1 MFWCWRCLDIYRGV
15 SVAHPAP
22 LSTVVHRSKVK
33 VVTKATLIH
42 CVLMKV
48 QEVRTAEAS
57 DDIDDDLMPRYCT
70 GGFILYWSFI
80 CIAHRALF
88 CKVCFVLHSSPTNCP
103 QTWQP
108 NDDCFH
114 LINGRVSGENIKSS
128 RFTLSKLQSGFVFL
142 RFSQI
147 LLFKNVYLTFSF

>member
-48 QEVRTAEAS
+48 QEVRTAEAR

-70 GGFILYWSFI
+70 GGQRLSQNCNFFWITAILENSSFL
-80 CIAHRALF
+80 AETLLGALF
-88 CKVCFVLHSSPTNCP
+88 GIGHSFLLLTRLYFVKCALYCTLHLRTV
-103 QTWQP
+103 
-108 NDDCFH
+108 H
-114 LINGRVSGENIKSS
+114 
-128 RFTLSKLQSGFVFL
+128 KLGNPMMIAF
-142 RFSQI
+142 I
-147 LLFKNVYLTFSF
+147 